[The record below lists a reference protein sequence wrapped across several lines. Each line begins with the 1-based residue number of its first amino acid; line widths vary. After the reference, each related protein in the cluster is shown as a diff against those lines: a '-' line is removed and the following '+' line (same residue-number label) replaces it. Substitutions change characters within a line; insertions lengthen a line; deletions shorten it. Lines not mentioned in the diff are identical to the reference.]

1 MRNAPIRFHWWTAP
15 ERGYLI
21 PNQSWA
27 WLAMGHIYGSQ
38 NVAVLNGLRPFKRK
52 KHETPRNGVW
62 GSKFW
67 DTACRWEDSQKKSL
81 PWCLKPPFMISYS
94 CWLHPPKYK
103 DGTYNHILL
112 EGHPDIQTYILHHFA
127 KFHLQEKCDSTLF
140 APKISPWYLH
150 YIPIIYIPITSHSWW
165 VSHWASME
173 KSRHLLGES
182 PAALHVGVQGQVR
195 RFRNRWTWDFPEK
208 RRHIY

>member
-81 PWCLKPPFMISYS
+81 PWCLKPPCMISYS
-94 CWLHPPKYK
+94 CWLHPPKSK

-150 YIPIIYIPITSHSWW
+150 YIPIIYIPITSH
-165 VSHWASME
+165 
-173 KSRHLLGES
+173 
-182 PAALHVGVQGQVR
+182 
-195 RFRNRWTWDFPEK
+195 
-208 RRHIY
+208 